1 MSDVPLPAASRL
13 NPARVDYAEIL
24 ARHEQACA
32 IGEPTYVDPAT
43 GLVVLTAVTHLA
55 RGTCCSSNCRHCPY
69 VEQ

>member
-13 NPARVDYAEIL
+13 DPARADYAEIL
-24 ARHEQACA
+24 ARHERASVL
-32 IGEPTYVDPAT
+32 GEPTYVDPAT
-43 GLVVLTAVTHLA
+43 GLVVLTAATHLA